1 MLAIT
6 SIFGFSANAEE
17 LETTGISEGFYLFTE
32 QEVGWFKGDAEAA
45 VTSARLGYAVEG
57 PQLTVGFEL
66 GPRYISTFDWQNRTD
81 WSAKLEGALVPES
94 TSFEIYGEYELSLI
108 HI

>member
-1 MLAIT
+1 MHRALGLFLLATT
-6 SIFGFSANAEE
+6 SAFAIPANAQE
-17 LETTGISEGFYLFTE
+17 LETTGITDGFYLFTE

-66 GPRYISTFDWQNRTD
+66 GPRYISTFNLQNRTD
-81 WSAKLEGALVPES
+81 WSAKLE
-94 TSFEIYGEYELSLI
+94 
-108 HI
+108 